1 MACVIFLFTLV
12 QYTGYSSCFKMIFL
26 SICWFVL
33 IINSFLSH
41 IHFSQTRSCL
51 FNLQNVLKN
60 PTRRISCFKFF
71 KSTYLFVK
79 VWLLKYWSF
88 LRWHVGRIDWN
99 VRFFF
104 TNSSVDKVQ
113 YIFHNHRLQKYKW
126 LKFND
131 STRFLWATSR
141 SCNC

>member
-1 MACVIFLFTLV
+1 MSYFCLHWFNIPVTVVLKWF
-12 QYTGYSSCFKMIFL
+12 FL
-26 SICWFVL
+26 SICRFVL

-60 PTRRISCFKFF
+60 PTRRTSCFKFF

-113 YIFHNHRLQKYKW
+113 YIFTIIACKNINGWNLMTWRDFCEQQVGRAIV
-126 LKFND
+126 NQ
-131 STRFLWATSR
+131 
-141 SCNC
+141 